1 MKSGVSMVMAPA
13 AALTGLPS
21 PGTYISP
28 RCSCLKKKKNGDG
41 NGEEVERRVHDV
53 EKSHG
58 E

>member
-28 RCSCLKKKKNGDG
+28 RCSCLKKKKKGDG